1 MSEAPHDPWF
11 RLSQWTKARIGLG
24 RVGVSL
30 PTREV
35 LSFALAHAQ
44 ARDAVNAPLDTE
56 ALREALPQLSV
67 SIIKVESRA
76 TDRQLY
82 LRRPDLGR
90 QLSDHS
96 RTLLADLTQQFDLA
110 VVIADGLSATA
121 VNEHVPAFIESFLPH
136 IERYKLKLAPVVIA
150 EGARVALGDEIGE
163 LLGARAV
170 AVVIGERPGLSAAD
184 SLGIYLT
191 YNPRPGRHDGERNCI
206 SNVRPDGL
214 PPVAA
219 AAKLAWLVNAALTRE
234 LTGTA
239 LKDESDGTLAD
250 QRGEH
255 ERIIAKNNE
264 KSSPDND

>member
-24 RVGVSL
+24 RAGVSL

-44 ARDAVNAPLDTE
+44 ARDAVHAPLDHD
-56 ALREALPQLSV
+56 ALSV
-67 SIIKVESRA
+67 ALARLGMSAVTIESRA
-76 TDRQLY
+76 ADRQVY

-90 QLSDHS
+90 QLSDRS
-96 RTLLADLTQQFDLA
+96 RTLLTDYAGHYDLA
-110 VVIADGLSATA
+110 LVIADGLSATA
-121 VNEHVPAFIESFLPH
+121 VNKHGPALIGSFLPH
-136 IERYKLKLAPVVIA
+136 ATRTELKLAPIVIA
-150 EGARVALGDEIGE
+150 KGARVALGDDVGG

-191 YNPRPGRHDGERNCI
+191 YKPLIGRSDGERNCI
-206 SNVRPDGL
+206 SNVRADGL

-219 AAKLAWLVNAALTRE
+219 AAKLAWLVKAALTRE

-239 LKDESDGTLAD
+239 LKDESDAVLAD
-250 QRGEH
+250 LSA
-255 ERIIAKNNE
+255 ERVPIASRHDE
-264 KSSPDND
+264 TS